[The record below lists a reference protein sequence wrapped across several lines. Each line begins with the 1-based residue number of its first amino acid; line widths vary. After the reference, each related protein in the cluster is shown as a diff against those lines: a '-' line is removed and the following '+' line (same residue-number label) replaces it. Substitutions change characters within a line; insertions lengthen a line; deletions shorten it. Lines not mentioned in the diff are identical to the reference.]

1 MLNVNS
7 LTKRYHPSHP
17 PVVNNVS
24 FTLTAGS
31 ITAIL
36 GPSGCGKTTTLRLI
50 AGFERPDA
58 GSITLD
64 GRTLASSS
72 VNLPPERREIGFV
85 FQEYAL
91 FPHLSVLE
99 NVTFGLSKLPKQQRL
114 EGARG
119 VLALVGLSIF
129 ETRFPH
135 QLSGGQQQR
144 VALARAL
151 APNPKLVLLD
161 EPFSSLD
168 AGLRETTRGEVREI
182 LRVAGATA
190 LLVTHDQEEAMTFA
204 DQLLVLRDGALEQAG
219 KPESV
224 YAAPRTAFVASFLGK
239 TNLLHA
245 RVQGG
250 RAETSLGSLELPA
263 GATAGNTVSG
273 NTMLSIRPE
282 DLRFAPAG
290 TAGEIV
296 ARDFKG
302 HDITFTVK
310 TKDQLLLV
318 QTAASDSRRV
328 GDQVFVELVG
338 QPIAVRG
345 SN

>member
-24 FTLTAGS
+24 FTLEAGS

-58 GSITLD
+58 GSITLG
-64 GRTLASSS
+64 GRILASSS

-99 NVTFGLSKLPKQQRL
+99 NVTFGLSKLPKKQRL
-114 EGARG
+114 EAARG

-182 LRVAGATA
+182 LRLAGATA

-250 RAETSLGSLELPA
+250 RAETSLGSFALE
-263 GATAGNTVSG
+263 TALASG

-282 DLRFAPAG
+282 DLRFSQTG

-310 TKDQLLLV
+310 TKDNLLLV
-318 QTAASDSRRV
+318 QTAAPDPRRV
-328 GDQVFVELVG
+328 GDQVFIELIG

>member
-1 MLNVNS
+1 MLIVES

-17 PVVNNVS
+17 PVVNNLS
-24 FTLTAGS
+24 FDLQDNS

-58 GSITLD
+58 GKIILGNTELV
-64 GRTLASSS
+64 SSS
-72 VNLPPERREIGFV
+72 LDIPPEKREIGFV

-91 FPHLSVLE
+91 FPHLTVLE
-99 NVTFGLSKLPKQQRL
+99 NTLFGLGKLPKAQRFDQ
-114 EGARG
+114 ARS

-129 ETRFPH
+129 EKRYPH

-182 LRVAGATA
+182 LRKANATA
-190 LLVTHDQEEAMTFA
+190 LLVTHDQEEALTFA
-204 DQLLVLRDGALEQAG
+204 DQLLVMRDGNLEQAG
-219 KPESV
+219 APESI
-224 YAAPRTAFVASFLGK
+224 YATPRTAFVASFLGK
-239 TNLLHA
+239 TNLLPA
-245 RVQGG
+245 RVLNNMAQ
-250 RAETSLGSLELPA
+250 TSLGLFPLE
-263 GATAGNTVSG
+263 NKDG

-282 DLRFAPAG
+282 DLHFSSSG
-290 TAGEIV
+290 VSGEIIS
-296 ARDFKG
+296 RDFKG

-310 TKDQLLLV
+310 TQHGLILI
-318 QTAASDSRRV
+318 QTPAPNPQRV
-328 GDQVFVELVG
+328 GDLVCIALQG
-338 QPIAVRG
+338 QAIAVRG
-345 SN
+345 SV

>member
-1 MLNVNS
+1 MLNVDS

-17 PVVNNVS
+17 PVVSNVS
-24 FTLTAGS
+24 FALEAGS

-64 GRTLASSS
+64 GRTLASST

-85 FQEYAL
+85 FQDYAL

-99 NVTFGLSKLPKQQRL
+99 NVTFGLSKLPKKQRL
-114 EGARG
+114 EGARS

-168 AGLRETTRGEVREI
+168 AGLRETTRFEVREI

-219 KPESV
+219 RPESV

-239 TNLLHA
+239 TNLLQA
-245 RVQGG
+245 RVQSG
-250 RAETSLGSLELPA
+250 RAETSLGSFPLEAAPS
-263 GATAGNTVSG
+263 SG
-273 NTMLSIRPE
+273 NTMVSIRPE
-282 DLRFAPAG
+282 DLRFSRVG

-318 QTAASDSRRV
+318 QTPASDSRSV
-328 GDQVFVELVG
+328 GDRVFIELVG

>member
-1 MLNVNS
+1 MLNVSS

-17 PVVNNVS
+17 PVVNNLS
-24 FTLTAGS
+24 FSLAQNS

-50 AGFERPDA
+50 AGFERPDS
-58 GSITLD
+58 GSIVLNGTD
-64 GRTLASSS
+64 LAQT
-72 VNLPPERREIGFV
+72 PPERREIGFV

-91 FPHLSVLE
+91 FPHLTVLE
-99 NVTFGLSKLPKQQRL
+99 NAMFGLHKLPKKTRL
-114 EGARG
+114 ETARSI
-119 VLALVGLSIF
+119 LALVGLSIF
-129 ETRFPH
+129 EKRYPH

-168 AGLRETTRGEVREI
+168 AGLRENTRGEVREI
-182 LRVAGATA
+182 LQKTQATA

-204 DQLLVLRDGALEQAG
+204 DQLLVMRDGNLEQAG
-219 KPESV
+219 APEAI

-239 TNLLHA
+239 TNLIPA
-245 RVQGG
+245 RVQNGM
-250 RAETSLGSLELPA
+250 AETALGSFGVPD
-263 GATAGNTVSG
+263 VSG

-282 DLRFAPAG
+282 DLRFSPVG
-290 TAGEIV
+290 MRGEIV

-302 HDITFTVK
+302 HDITYTVR
-310 TKDQLLLV
+310 TQNGVLLV
-318 QTAASDSRRV
+318 QTPAPNDKCV
-328 GDQVFVELVG
+328 GDVVQIALEG
-338 QPIAVRG
+338 QPVAVRG
-345 SN
+345 SV

>member
-1 MLNVNS
+1 MLIVES

-17 PVVNNVS
+17 PVVNNLS
-24 FTLTAGS
+24 FDLQDNS

-58 GSITLD
+58 GKIILGNTELV
-64 GRTLASSS
+64 SSS
-72 VNLPPERREIGFV
+72 LDVPPEKREIGFV

-91 FPHLSVLE
+91 FPHLTVLE
-99 NVTFGLSKLPKQQRL
+99 NTLFGLGKLPKAQRFDQ
-114 EGARG
+114 ARS

-129 ETRFPH
+129 EKRYPH

-182 LRVAGATA
+182 LRKANATA
-190 LLVTHDQEEAMTFA
+190 LLVTHDQEEALTFA
-204 DQLLVLRDGALEQAG
+204 DQLLVMRDGNLEQAG
-219 KPESV
+219 APESI
-224 YAAPRTAFVASFLGK
+224 YATPRTAFVASFLGK
-239 TNLLHA
+239 TNLLPA
-245 RVQGG
+245 RVLNNMAQ
-250 RAETSLGSLELPA
+250 TSLGAFPLE
-263 GATAGNTVSG
+263 NKDG

-282 DLRFAPAG
+282 DLRFSSSG
-290 TAGEIV
+290 VSGEII

-310 TKDQLLLV
+310 TQHGLILI
-318 QTAASDSRRV
+318 QTPAPNPQRV
-328 GDQVFVELVG
+328 GDLVCIALQG
-338 QPIAVRG
+338 QAIAVRG
-345 SN
+345 SV

>member
-17 PVVNNVS
+17 PVVNNLS
-24 FTLTAGS
+24 ITLDAGS

-58 GSITLD
+58 GSIALD
-64 GRTLASSS
+64 GRTLASSN

-99 NVTFGLSKLPKQQRL
+99 NVTFGLSKLPKKQRL
-114 EGARG
+114 EGARS

-182 LRVAGATA
+182 LRVAGATT

-219 KPESV
+219 RPESV

-245 RVQGG
+245 RVQNG
-250 RAETSLGSLELPA
+250 RAETSLGSLELPVGA
-263 GATAGNTVSG
+263 GSG

-282 DLRFAPAG
+282 DLRFSQIG

-310 TKDQLLLV
+310 TKDHLLLV
-318 QTAASDSRRV
+318 QAQAPDSRRV
-328 GDQVFVELVG
+328 GDRVFVELIG
-338 QPIAVRG
+338 QPVAVRG